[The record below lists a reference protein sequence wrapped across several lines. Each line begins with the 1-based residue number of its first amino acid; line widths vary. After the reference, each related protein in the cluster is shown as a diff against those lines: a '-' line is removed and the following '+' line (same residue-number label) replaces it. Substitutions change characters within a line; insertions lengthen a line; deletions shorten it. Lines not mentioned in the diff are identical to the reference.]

1 MNSQVLVLDAGA
13 LIGVDRR
20 SAHVQ
25 GLLKRARLRGASI
38 FVPAAVVA
46 QAVRGGG
53 RQANLWNFLADSSL
67 RFVSLDYPSA
77 LEIGALLGQSG
88 TADVV
93 DAAVIVSAR
102 RLGYCPVVTSDPEDL
117 RKIDPSV
124 PLITI

>member
-1 MNSQVLVLDAGA
+1 LDAGA

-20 SAHVQ
+20 STRLQ
-25 GLLKRARLRGASI
+25 ELFRDARSREMAI
-38 FVPAAVVA
+38 VVPTAVVA

-53 RQANLWNFLADSSL
+53 RQASLRHFLADSGT

-93 DAAVIVSAR
+93 DAAVIISAR
-102 RLGYCPVVTSDPEDL
+102 RFGHCPVVTSDPEDL